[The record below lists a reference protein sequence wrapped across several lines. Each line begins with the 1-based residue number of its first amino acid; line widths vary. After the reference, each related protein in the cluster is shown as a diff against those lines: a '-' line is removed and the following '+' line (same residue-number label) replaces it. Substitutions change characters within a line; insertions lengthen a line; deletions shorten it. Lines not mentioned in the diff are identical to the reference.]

1 MASPAALTPAK
12 ELAGKNR
19 ARFPNES
26 AAYRLARNA
35 LLVEEIELRRHL
47 ERVAAL
53 RRQLP
58 PGGEVTKAYRF
69 EGEKGAVTLA
79 ALFGDKDTLI
89 VYSYMFG
96 PQRKS
101 PCPMCTSLMASWDHK
116 IPDIERRVALA
127 MVARSPMERL
137 VEARK
142 TRGWTKLKVYSDP
155 TGDFTRD
162 YVSAEDEAIPGY
174 TVFTRE
180 NGPIRSVRPTSE

>member
-1 MASPAALTPAK
+1 MRISDWSSDVCSSDL
-12 ELAGKNR
+12 
-19 ARFPNES
+19 
-26 AAYRLARNA
+26 
-35 LLVEEIELRRHL
+35 IELRRHL

-101 PCPMCTSLMASWDHK
+101 PCPMCTSLMASWDHT

-127 MVARSPMERL
+127 MVARSPIERL
-137 VEARK
+137 GEARQRWEER
-142 TRGWTKLKVYSDP
+142 RG
-155 TGDFTRD
+155 GERG
-162 YVSAEDEAIPGY
+162 A
-174 TVFTRE
+174 
-180 NGPIRSVRPTSE
+180 